1 MDEKFKTESLNRSQ
15 IREKVMFDINL
26 PVYDREE
33 QIPNKSLENDDLTRI
48 RNVVET
54 GSAEKQIRQNMTPF
68 QLKVEDEIK
77 K

>member
-68 QLKVEDEIK
+68 
-77 K
+77 